1 VSVPSL
7 PDSASKLL
15 EDACWAAKS
24 IVAELNP
31 QILTFLHPILNV
43 QGHILTAGGIARSEN
58 CSENTFLTQRTQK
71 KKIIAGECAWVSF
84 GYID

>member
-1 VSVPSL
+1 VPSL

-43 QGHILTAGGIARSEN
+43 QGHILTAGGIALRIA
-58 CSENTFLTQRTQK
+58 LRTLSLLRGPK
-71 KKIIAGECAWVSF
+71 KKKNH
-84 GYID
+84 